1 MRFSGVAVAGGLEMH
16 SPKIG
21 SYFIP
26 HTPAGT
32 RVVETSKSVHIEYI
46 ENSKEKAAYF
56 TIYAILPDL
65 WN

>member
-1 MRFSGVAVAGGLEMH
+1 MH

-26 HTPAGT
+26 HTPADKG
-32 RVVETSKSVHIEYI
+32 VVETSKSVHIVYI
-46 ENSKEKAAYF
+46 ENSKEKAANF
-56 TIYAILPDL
+56 TINAILPDL